1 MPPRR
6 IAVIADSDTRWKW
19 GASVARRIA
28 PEHALD
34 ALFLRTRATPTERRL
49 TEIGIV
55 PDTRREVTVAEL
67 VDDEELAA
75 ADVVV
80 LATVGGTPLALTH
93 GLGIAWEGLQ
103 RRPVT
108 VTGYVGVVYEKMVDG
123 LMTRAGTDL
132 VLANSSHDADR
143 FRAAFASVGV
153 DPDSVVECALP
164 FLGGEP
170 YVPSAERPFT
180 LTFAVQPSVPKG
192 RESRL
197 KLLERA
203 AAHARAHPERLV
215 LMKLRSLPG
224 EHTTHVEVDPYQLLV
239 ERLAEPAP
247 ANLRLV
253 HGNMGE
259 VLDRTDL
266 LVTVSSTAALE
277 SMHRGIPTAI
287 LTDFGVRGRGLPCS
301 GGPSRPKAGGGVE
314 SSGKHGNHYFVHSG
328 CLASWDDLDAGA
340 VPRVDPAWAARQG
353 VGKSDPYA
361 AARARVA
368 ALAGPGRLPALRPYY
383 SPRRAGAYL
392 EGVLERNGLDE
403 KGRPLAPAPGGSA
416 GPLRTVV
423 RRAARGGA
431 KSLYRVGREKVA
443 PVLRRWGQG

>member
-19 GASVARRIA
+19 GASVARQIA

-34 ALFLRTRATPTERRL
+34 ALFLRTRATPTERQL

-55 PDTRREVTVAEL
+55 PDTRRDVTVAEL
-67 VDDEELAA
+67 VDDRELAT
-75 ADVVV
+75 ADVLV
-80 LATVGGTPLALTH
+80 LATAGGTTLALTH
-93 GLGIAWEGLQ
+93 GLGIAWQGRE

-132 VLANSSHDADR
+132 VLANSGYDADR

-170 YVPSAERPFT
+170 YAPSAERPFT

-192 RESRL
+192 RASRL
-197 KLLERA
+197 QLLERA
-203 AAHARAHPERLV
+203 AAHARRHPDRLV

-224 EHTTHVEVDPYQLLV
+224 EHTTHVEADPYQLLV
-239 ERLAEPAP
+239 EKTAEPVP

-253 HGNMGE
+253 YGNMGE

-287 LTDFGVRGRGLPCS
+287 LTDFGVRE
-301 GGPSRPKAGGGVE
+301 A
-314 SSGKHGNHYFVHSG
+314 HGNHYFVHSG

-340 VPRVDPAWAARQG
+340 APRVDPAWATRQG

-368 ALAGPGRLPALRPYY
+368 ALEAAGRLPALRPYY
-383 SPRRAGAYL
+383 SPQRAGSYL
-392 EGVLERNGLDE
+392 GGILERNGLDD
-403 KGRPLAPAPGGSA
+403 KGRPSALAPAGSEA
-416 GPLRTVV
+416 GPLRTVI
-423 RRAARGGA
+423 RRAARGSA
-431 KSLYRVGREKVA
+431 KSLYRVGRERVA
-443 PVLRRWGQG
+443 PALRRWGQG

>member
-19 GASVARRIA
+19 GASVARQIA
-28 PEHALD
+28 PDHALD
-34 ALFLRTRATPTERRL
+34 ALFLRTRATPTERQL
-49 TEIGIV
+49 AEIGVV
-55 PDTRREVTVAEL
+55 PDTRRDVTVAEL
-67 VDDEELAA
+67 VDDGELAA
-75 ADVVV
+75 ADVLV
-80 LATVGGTPLALTH
+80 LATAGGTTLALTH
-93 GLGIAWEGLQ
+93 GLGIAWEGRE

-132 VLANSSHDADR
+132 VLANSAYDADR
-143 FRAAFASVGV
+143 FREAFASVGV
-153 DPDSVVECALP
+153 DPGSVVECALP

-170 YVPSAERPFT
+170 YAPSAERPFT

-192 RESRL
+192 RVSRL
-197 KLLERA
+197 ELLERA
-203 AAHARAHPERLV
+203 AAHARRHPDRLV

-224 EHTTHVEVDPYQLLV
+224 EHTTHVEADPYQLLI
-239 ERLAEPAP
+239 ERMTEPAP
-247 ANLRLV
+247 DNLRLV
-253 HGNMGE
+253 YGNMGE

-287 LTDFGVRGRGLPCS
+287 LTDFGVRE
-301 GGPSRPKAGGGVE
+301 A
-314 SSGKHGNHYFVHSG
+314 HGNHYFVHSG

-340 VPRVDPAWAARQG
+340 TPRVDPAWAARQG

-368 ALAGPGRLPALRPYY
+368 ALGAAGRLPALRPYY
-383 SPRRAGAYL
+383 SPQRAGAYL
-392 EGVLERNGLDE
+392 AGILERNGLDE
-403 KGRPLAPAPGGSA
+403 KGRPLPLTAGASGG
-416 GPLRTVV
+416 GPVRTVI
-423 RRAARGGA
+423 RRAARSGA
-431 KSLYRVGREKVA
+431 KSLYRVGRERVA
-443 PVLRRWGQG
+443 PALRRWGQA

>member
-6 IAVIADSDTRWKW
+6 IAVVADSDTRWKW
-19 GASVARRIA
+19 GASVARQIA

-34 ALFLRTRATPTERRL
+34 ALFLRTRATPTERQL

-55 PDTRREVTVAEL
+55 PDTRREVTAAEL

-80 LATVGGTPLALTH
+80 LATVGGTTLALTH
-93 GLGIAWEGLQ
+93 GLGIAWEGRE

-132 VLANSSHDADR
+132 VLANSAYDADR
-143 FRAAFASVGV
+143 FRSAFASVGV

-170 YVPSAERPFT
+170 YVPSTERPFT

-203 AAHARAHPERLV
+203 AAHARRHPDRLV

-224 EHTTHVEVDPYQLLV
+224 EHTTHVEADPYQLLI
-239 ERLAEPAP
+239 EKTAEPVP

-253 HGNMGE
+253 YGNMGE
-259 VLDRTDL
+259 VLDHTDL

-287 LTDFGVRGRGLPCS
+287 LTDFGVRE
-301 GGPSRPKAGGGVE
+301 A
-314 SSGKHGNHYFVHSG
+314 HGNHYFVHSG

-340 VPRVDPAWAARQG
+340 LPRVDPAWAARQG
-353 VGKSDPYA
+353 IGKTDPYG

-368 ALAGPGRLPALRPYY
+368 ALGAAGRLPALRPYY
-383 SPRRAGAYL
+383 SPQRAGAYL
-392 EGVLERNGLDE
+392 GGILERNGLDE
-403 KGRPLAPAPGGSA
+403 KGRPLTLGPGGGGG
-416 GPLRTVV
+416 GPLRAVV

-443 PVLRRWGQG
+443 PALRRWGQN